1 VRIWFS
7 LLLAVAVLSSPSLAQ
22 GQDARSPGRIV
33 GEIDGISQDAGQYF
47 LSGWACQQGHKESI
61 DIHVYAASPAKSAK
75 RMFVTANHANFQ
87 SEPAVNRAC
96 HDAAGGQH
104 RFLVALPLGYT
115 EQNLYDVHGIRVVD
129 GVPNDAIGGSGKPL
143 RDLGVPSMPF
153 RSATV
158 PPLSGAYVPSAAHP
172 RVFVTPADLKD
183 LVARINQP
191 KTYSARRFHQLADQ
205 IARDLASRRDWDA
218 TYAGCAI
225 GPYLYAFSYEPQDGH
240 EAETHA
246 ALKLAPDVQAP
257 AGGAVVAARLAL
269 YAALVKNGAALPRE
283 APGADQAAALA
294 KRILLAWADRGFPRD
309 KGGHFLSLS
318 AIPCDPSG
326 KIAEYAGWELPLHLG
341 RGVVYSVQA
350 QDLLQSI
357 GALDR
362 SEEARANALHG
373 ALFEL
378 IRQGYNQSE
387 GRPQPDC
394 QRYTNG
400 DANGTAALLGIARL
414 LDDPRRFEAVLRGGD
429 RSLPILLPWLRL
441 FDGAIYGEDD
451 RPLPCYPNTGPDG
464 LHSGHGFTTPVVAPG
479 EVQDRYRAAV
489 LQTFGYPMFTLE
501 RLIDAA
507 EVLRNAGFDPYRYR
521 GNHKQSLELA
531 LQYYACYGK
540 TPGFYATVTRD
551 NARPCANFEQYYGK
565 VVNGV
570 DANIVIGALRFPDN
584 RAITDVEQSA
594 RVKASTGAFASDAI
608 LFGKWRD

>member
-1 VRIWFS
+1 MRIWLS

-22 GQDARSPGRIV
+22 GQDRRSPGRIL
-33 GEIDGISQDAGQYF
+33 GNIDGISRDGEQYF
-47 LSGWACQQGHKESI
+47 LSGWACQQGRKESI
-61 DIHVYAASPAKSAK
+61 DIHVYAAAPSQAK
-75 RMFVTANHANFQ
+75 RVFVTANHANFQ
-87 SEPAVNRAC
+87 SEATVNGAC
-96 HDAAGGQH
+96 HDTAGGQH
-104 RFLVALPLGYT
+104 RFLVALPFGYT
-115 EQNLYDVHGIRVVD
+115 ERNLYDAHGIRLVD
-129 GVPNDAIGGSGKPL
+129 GVPNDAISGSGKPL

-158 PPLSGAYVPSAAHP
+158 PPLSGTYVPSPAHP

-183 LVARINQP
+183 LVARINRP
-191 KTYSARRFHQLADQ
+191 NTYSAQRFHQLADQ

-218 TYAGCAI
+218 TYAGCTI
-225 GPYLYAFSYEPQDGH
+225 GPYLYAFSYEPEDGH

-246 ALKLAPDVQAP
+246 ALKLAPGVQAP

-269 YAALVKNGAALPRE
+269 YAALVKNGALAPRG
-283 APGADQAAALA
+283 APSADPAAALA

-309 KGGHFLSLS
+309 KSGHILSLS
-318 AIPCDPSG
+318 AVSCDASG
-326 KIAEYAGWELPLHLG
+326 KIAAYAGWALPLQLG

-357 GALDR
+357 GALDG

-400 DANGTAALLGIARL
+400 DANGTAALLAIARL
-414 LDDPRRFEAVLRGGD
+414 LDDPHRFDAVLRGGD
-429 RSLPILLPWLRL
+429 RSLPVLLPWLRL
-441 FDGAIYGEDD
+441 FDGAIYGEND
-451 RPLPCYPNTGPDG
+451 RPLACYPNTGPDG
-464 LHSGHGFTTPVVAPG
+464 LHSGSGFTTPVVAPG
-479 EVQDRYRAAV
+479 EVQDRYRAGV

-507 EVLRNAGFDPYRYR
+507 EVLRNAGFDPYHYR
-521 GNHKQSLELA
+521 GNHKQSLEMA

-540 TPGFYATVTRD
+540 TPGFFATVTRD
-551 NARPCANFEQYYGK
+551 NARACANFEQYYGK

-570 DANIVIGALRFPDN
+570 DANIVIGAFRLPEN
-584 RAITDVEQSA
+584 LAITDVERA
-594 RVKASTGAFASDAI
+594 AKEKAATGAFALNAI